1 MRSLPEN
8 SAASD
13 SGSGWPASD
22 SAASRRPAA
31 HPSVRPCSSA
41 GAASDRSRPA
51 ASSSAA
57 RLVEREA
64 EIGRADLGQLGFQAQ
79 PVQAQPEVVA
89 AGDHEAK
96 LGRRAHQEQLELAQR
111 LWRAQLVQVVDHE
124 PDTVLERRQVL
135 QQPLDDPS
143 AVEGRRRRES
153 PHGGRGAAER
163 VDHRDPEPL
172 RVALLVPDRHPR
184 HCVREPRVSDPRPD
198 EQCLAAPRGR
208 RDRNDPACPL
218 EPLEQRAAKNDPV
231 RHGSGL
237 GGACGEGAFHT
248 TVSQLRRVT
257 ATPRSVVD
265 LHAVGSSRIEAEWA
279 GRLDALEQHL
289 GRTST
294 PITPSAKEP

>member
-1 MRSLPEN
+1 MHLLRLAVEHLRDQVVGDRALAPGELRGERLGVGV
-8 SAASD
+8 AGERQRRQPQTGRPPL
-13 SGSGWPASD
+13 GSPVQQCRG
-22 SAASRRPAA
+22 RLRQ
-31 HPSVRPCSSA
+31 VQTGCLQQR
-41 GAASDRSRPA
+41 
-51 ASSSAA
+51 A

-64 EIGRADLGQLGFQAQ
+64 EIGGADLGQLGFQAQ

-89 AGDHEAK
+89 AGDHESK

-184 HCVREPRVSDPRPD
+184 HRVREPRVADPRPD

-218 EPLEQRAAKNDPV
+218 EPLEQRAAENDPV

-248 TVSQLRRVT
+248 TVSQLRRAT
-257 ATPRSVVD
+257 ATPRRRG
-265 LHAVGSSRIEAEWA
+265 ATYQPSSRVTLVKV
-279 GRLDALEQHL
+279 G
-289 GRTST
+289 
-294 PITPSAKEP
+294 